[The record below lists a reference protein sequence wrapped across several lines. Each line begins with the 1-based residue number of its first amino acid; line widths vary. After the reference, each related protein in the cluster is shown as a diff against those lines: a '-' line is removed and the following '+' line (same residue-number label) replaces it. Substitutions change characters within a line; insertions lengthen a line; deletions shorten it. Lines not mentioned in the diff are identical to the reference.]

1 MENLNPFTRAAMT
14 AVLVSNDFYWLHYQ
28 ATGRD
33 FDKSHNL
40 AQDFYEKIS
49 EEVDYL
55 MELALEVGAPIY
67 NFTQAGQV
75 IPEHEPES
83 APSYDYQ
90 ELIASMKRI
99 VAEYILSLKTLR
111 AATDNDS
118 IQSRLDDMVRDW
130 EKELNYKLLRRT
142 ETREMNQFINTGA
155 DNAIVEMLRT
165 REEI

>member
-33 FDKSHNL
+33 FDKSHSL

-49 EEVDYL
+49 DEVDYL
-55 MELALEVGAPIY
+55 MELALEVGAPVY
-67 NFTQAGQV
+67 NFTMAGQI
-75 IPEHEPES
+75 IPSHVPET

-90 ELIASMKRI
+90 ELIARMKAI
-99 VAEYILSLKTLR
+99 VAEYIIALKDLR
-111 AATDNDS
+111 ERTDNNS

-142 ETREMNQFINTGA
+142 ERPVLNQFVNTGV
-155 DNAIVEMLRT
+155 DNAIIEMLKA